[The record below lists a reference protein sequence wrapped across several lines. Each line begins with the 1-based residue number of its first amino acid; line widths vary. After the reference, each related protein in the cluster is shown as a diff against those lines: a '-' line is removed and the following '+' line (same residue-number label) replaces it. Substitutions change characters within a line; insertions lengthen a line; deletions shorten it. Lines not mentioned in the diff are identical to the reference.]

1 MVMQPL
7 TGTAR
12 GFDGRSSLA
21 HTLDLRLERSPAPA
35 ELHIGGWPTGP
46 QRVPVAALAL
56 GAAQAGS
63 PCPVGLPDGAT
74 LWVDDTAFAQ
84 ALRAAQ
90 GPTSWVERAIGD
102 ARAVAA
108 AVLLLVLLV
117 GWFVQTGAGQLATA
131 VLPLV
136 PSRVDQ
142 AIGNQAWE
150 LIDKQWFVPS
160 QHGARCEAL
169 GRRFEQAARSF
180 DPTVALRPL
189 ACRRSR
195 DGASGFNA
203 FALPNGQIV
212 LVDGLIEAF
221 NDDQLMVILGHEL
234 AHVRHRHGMQA
245 LMRQLGVLAVTGAVL
260 GDFSTVAATTL
271 ATLRGLAYSRDAERE
286 ADAEALRF
294 MASAGLPR
302 ALWLEVWDR
311 MALEVAR
318 SGGEPPTWLSTHPQ
332 IRERRRLAE

>member
-1 MVMQPL
+1 MVAFCRGGRGPL
-7 TGTAR
+7 PK
-12 GFDGRSSLA
+12 
-21 HTLDLRLERSPAPA
+21 LDLRLERGPAAA
-35 ELHIGGWPTGP
+35 ELHIGGWPSGP
-46 QRVPVAALAL
+46 QRVSVAARAL
-56 GAAQAGS
+56 GAAQTGA
-63 PCPVGLPDGAT
+63 PCPVGLPEGGT

-90 GPTSWVERAIGD
+90 GRTSWVERAIGD
-102 ARAVAA
+102 ARAV
-108 AVLLLVLLV
+108 
-117 GWFVQTGAGQLATA
+117 ATA

-150 LIDKQWFVPS
+150 MIDKQWFVPT

-169 GRRFEQAARSF
+169 GRRFEHSARTF
-180 DPTVALRPL
+180 APTVTLRPL
-189 ACRRSR
+189 ACRRSQ

-212 LVDGLIEAF
+212 LMDGLIEAF

-245 LMRQLGVLAVTGAVL
+245 LMRQLGVLAVAGAVL

-286 ADAEALRF
+286 ADTEALRF
-294 MASAGLPR
+294 MASAGLPP
-302 ALWLEVWDR
+302 ALWIEVWDR

-318 SGGEPPTWLSTHPQ
+318 SGSEPPTWLSTHPQ
-332 IRERRRLAE
+332 ISERRRLAE

>member
-1 MVMQPL
+1 MVAFCRGGRGPL
-7 TGTAR
+7 PK
-12 GFDGRSSLA
+12 
-21 HTLDLRLERSPAPA
+21 LDLRLERGPAAA
-35 ELHIGGWPTGP
+35 ELHIGGWPSGP
-46 QRVPVAALAL
+46 QRVSVAALAL
-56 GAAQAGS
+56 GAAQTGA
-63 PCPVGLPDGAT
+63 PCPVGLPEGGT

-90 GPTSWVERAIGD
+90 GRTSWVERAIGD
-102 ARAVAA
+102 ARAV
-108 AVLLLVLLV
+108 
-117 GWFVQTGAGQLATA
+117 ATA

-150 LIDKQWFVPS
+150 MIDKQWFVPT

-169 GRRFEQAARSF
+169 GRRFEHSAHSF
-180 DPTVALRPL
+180 APTVTLRPL
-189 ACRRSR
+189 ACRRSQ

-212 LVDGLIEAF
+212 LMDGLIEAF

-245 LMRQLGVLAVTGAVL
+245 LMRQLGVLAVAGAVL

-286 ADAEALRF
+286 ADTEALRF
-294 MASAGLPR
+294 MASAGLPP
-302 ALWLEVWDR
+302 ALWIEVWDR

-318 SGGEPPTWLSTHPQ
+318 SGSEPPTWLSTHPQ
-332 IRERRRLAE
+332 ISERRRLAE